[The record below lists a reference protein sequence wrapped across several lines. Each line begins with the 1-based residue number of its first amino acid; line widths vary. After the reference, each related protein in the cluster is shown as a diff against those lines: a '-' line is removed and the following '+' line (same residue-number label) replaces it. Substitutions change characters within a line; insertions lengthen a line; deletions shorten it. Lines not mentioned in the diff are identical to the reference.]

1 MTSYTEIIVEKPAS
15 IYIYG
20 ILQMPSRAN
29 LYLSHLSSWELKAL
43 LKKLAM
49 AALWCLDLN
58 SWLSYQKS
66 KGETTELPPFFF
78 RLSTILPKI
87 FRVMHFSHFPIA
99 PHTV

>member
-49 AALWCLDLN
+49 AAL
-58 SWLSYQKS
+58 
-66 KGETTELPPFFF
+66 
-78 RLSTILPKI
+78 
-87 FRVMHFSHFPIA
+87 
-99 PHTV
+99 